1 MRKVIGLFILA
12 ICLASPG
19 LARSLSLPETIDSL
33 RQALRQKDMATLQSH
48 IALESI
54 VRSKLKRYALKA
66 KRKESLTA
74 KVAGQALAMSEG
86 KLAQLATSY
95 ILSEFR
101 HSSGGLRQSYLS
113 SLKIDRIMERGNYGV
128 AVGSFMGGQV
138 IISCLKIENKWIVV
152 GVDSPLIDR
161 EFRNLLKI
169 MRVPT

>member
-1 MRKVIGLFILA
+1 MVSCWSSLA
-12 ICLASPG
+12 Y
-19 LARSLSLPETIDSL
+19 ARHLSLPETIDSL
-33 RQALRQKDMATLQSH
+33 RQALRQKDLGTLQSH

-74 KVAGQALAMSEG
+74 KVAGQALSMSEG
-86 KLAQLATSY
+86 KLAPLATSY
-95 ILSEFR
+95 ILSEFG

-113 SLKIDRIMERGNYGV
+113 SLKINRVMERGNYGV
-128 AVGSFMGGQV
+128 AVGSFMGEQV
-138 IISCLKIENKWIVV
+138 IISCLKIEGNWIVV

-169 MRVPT
+169 LRVPT